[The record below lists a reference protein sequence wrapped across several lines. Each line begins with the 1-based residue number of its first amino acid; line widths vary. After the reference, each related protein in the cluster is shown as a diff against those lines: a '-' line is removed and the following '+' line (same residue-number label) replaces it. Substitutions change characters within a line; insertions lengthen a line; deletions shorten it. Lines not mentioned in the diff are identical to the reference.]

1 MDFLSKYNL
10 YKIFLVSALALSFPG
25 FSQSIEEKKE
35 ILSKYALSQGDKA
48 QVTFESS
55 LEKLNQELKTYRD
68 LLKNKYTAVAKLVDE
83 HADEGAYQDLLIQ
96 VNEIRNK
103 VQSLE
108 VQWRE
113 IALVESKQEEES
125 YAFWDQEETTLSQL
139 IMEYGASDY
148 LYIVPPEMLTM
159 KMNMHS
165 SVPIPRESWSDLL
178 EIILTQNGIGVKQLN
193 AYARQLYNLKQDLL
207 TVDVIANNPKD
218 LKRIPPNTRMIYV
231 FSPPPEQ
238 VKSVSFFFERF
249 RDPKRTFIYQVGFK
263 VAIVSMKE
271 EVEKLLSLYD
281 AVWEKE
287 SEKITKVIPLKK
299 MTTSD
304 MEKILRSYFG
314 DLADKNRMSMMKG
327 SEDLSIM
334 TLSHETSLVLIGM
347 KDMVKKAEEII
358 KETEGQINNPSEMT
372 VHWYTCRHSDPIDLS
387 NVLEKVYLSLIFSGS
402 DGGERE
408 LMDRE
413 FPSMGP
419 ELNLEFP
426 QPPITYG
433 PQGPAPIVT
442 APTVIPGKIDDQ
454 KKKTNT
460 FNFIPYPKTGAIM
473 MVIRRDTL
481 EKIKE
486 LLKKLDVPKK
496 MVHIEVMLFE
506 KMIKNKNNFGLN
518 LLKMGSPASNTQ
530 ETGVQYESQPGSI
543 LKGVLQ
549 FMMSRKKS
557 KHFPAFDVAY
567 NFLMSQEDV
576 RINASPS
583 VTTVNQVPAKV
594 SIVEELSVN
603 NGAAPIETSNG
614 TIAFENSYTR
624 NQYGINIVMTPTI
637 HESDPDDVEERRF
650 ITLET
655 HVNFDTI
662 NSDINDRP
670 KVNRR
675 SVENQVRVLDGE
687 TIILG
692 GLRKKTGE
700 DNTEK
705 IPFLGEIPGIA
716 KFFGTSRMRDELTE
730 MIIFITPHI
739 LVDSK
744 AEMEKFRN
752 EELKKRPG
760 DTPDFLQRI
769 LEARR
774 NEKKTLFENSF
785 KLLFG
790 NNESYFK
797 P

>member
-1 MDFLSKYNL
+1 DYL
-10 YKIFLVSALALSFPG
+10 YLIPP
-25 FSQSIEEKKE
+25 E
-35 ILSKYALSQGDKA
+35 ILS
-48 QVTFESS
+48 
-55 LEKLNQELKTYRD
+55 
-68 LLKNKYTAVAKLVDE
+68 
-83 HADEGAYQDLLIQ
+83 
-96 VNEIRNK
+96 
-103 VQSLE
+103 
-108 VQWRE
+108 
-113 IALVESKQEEES
+113 
-125 YAFWDQEETTLSQL
+125 
-139 IMEYGASDY
+139 
-148 LYIVPPEMLTM
+148 M
-159 KMNMHS
+159 KFNLHS
-165 SVPIPRESWSDLL
+165 GVPIPRESWSELL

-193 AYARQLYNLKQDLL
+193 PYARQLYLLKQDLL
-207 TVDVIANNPKD
+207 TVDIVANNVKD
-218 LKRIPPNTRMIYV
+218 LKKVPANTRMIYV
-231 FSPPPEQ
+231 FSPAPEQ
-238 VKSVSFFFERF
+238 AKSVGFFFERF
-249 RDPKRTFIYQVGFK
+249 RDPKRTFIYQVGLK
-263 VAIVSMKE
+263 VAIVAMKE

-287 SEKITKVIPLKK
+287 TEKITKVVSLKK
-299 MTTSD
+299 MSTSD
-304 MEKILRSYFG
+304 MEKILRAYFG
-314 DLADKNRMSMMKG
+314 DLAEKNRLPMMKTG
-327 SEDLSIM
+327 EDLNIM
-334 TLSHETSLVLIGM
+334 PLSHEASLVLVGM
-347 KDMVKKAEEII
+347 KEMVRKAEEII
-358 KETEGQINNPSEMT
+358 KETENQISNPCEMT
-372 VHWYTCRHSDPIDLS
+372 VHWYTCRHSDPVDIA
-387 NVLEKVYLSLIFSGS
+387 NVLEKVYVSLIFSGTDS
-402 DGGERE
+402 GEKE
-408 LMDRE
+408 LMNRE
-413 FPSMGP
+413 FPSSAP
-419 ELNLEFP
+419 ELNLEYP

-433 PQGPAPIVT
+433 PQGPAPIVN
-442 APTVIPGKIDDQ
+442 APMVIPGKLDDQ

-473 MVIRRDTL
+473 MVIRRDAL

-486 LLKKLDVPKK
+486 LVKKLDVPKK

-518 LLKMGSPASNTQ
+518 LLKMGSLASHTQ
-530 ETGVQYESQPGSI
+530 ETGAQYEAQPGSL

-549 FMMSRKKS
+549 FIMSRKSS
-557 KHFPAFDVAY
+557 KHFPAFDIAY
-567 NFLMSQEDV
+567 NFLMSQEDI

-637 HESDPDDVEERRF
+637 HESDPDDTEDHRY

-716 KFFGTSRMRDELTE
+716 KFFGTSRLTDELTE
-730 MIIFITPHI
+730 MIIFITPRI
-739 LVDSK
+739 LLDSK
-744 AEMEKFRN
+744 AEMEKFRQ

-760 DTPDFLQRI
+760 DLPEFLQRVM
-769 LEARR
+769 EARR
-774 NEKKTLFENSF
+774 HEKKKLFENSI

-790 NNESYFK
+790 TNESNFK
-797 P
+797 TS

>member
-1 MDFLSKYNL
+1 MNFRSKPRRNLQILMQVIMLSACA
-10 YKIFLVSALALSFPG
+10 FVVS
-25 FSQSIEEKKE
+25 QTIEEKKGLVGPASGEFEHSLEQINAQIKHYKE
-35 ILSKYALSQGDKA
+35 ILRTKYA
-48 QVTFESS
+48 QVGNLVDQVAGEAPYI
-55 LEKLNQELKTYRD
+55 E
-68 LLKNKYTAVAKLVDE
+68 LLKE
-83 HADEGAYQDLLIQ
+83 
-96 VNEIRNK
+96 VNDTRSTL
-103 VQSLE
+103 QQLE
-108 VQWRE
+108 NEWRE
-113 IALVESKQEEES
+113 LNLRESKRDEES
-125 YAFWDQEETTLSQL
+125 YAFWDQEEISLSQL
-139 IMEYGASDY
+139 VMEYGSGDY
-148 LYIVPPEMLTM
+148 LYVIPPEMMSQKVHL
-159 KMNMHS
+159 HS
-165 SVPIPRESWSDLL
+165 MLPVPRESWSDLL
-178 EIILTQNGIGVKQLN
+178 EIILSQNGLGIKQLN
-193 AYARQLYNLKQDLL
+193 SYARQLFILKQDLL
-207 TVDVIANNPKD
+207 TVDHITNNPKD
-218 LKRIPPNTRMIYV
+218 LQLIPPNTRIIYV

-249 RDPKRTFIYQVGFK
+249 RDPKRTFIYQAGFK
-263 VAIVSMKE
+263 VAIVASKE
-271 EVEKLLSLYD
+271 EVQKLLSLYD
-281 AVWEKE
+281 AVWERE
-287 SEKITKVIPLKK
+287 SEKVTRVVPLKK
-299 MTTSD
+299 MTPSD

-314 DLADKNRMSMMKG
+314 DLADKNKLSVMRG

-334 TLSHETSLVLIGM
+334 TLSHEASLVLIGM
-347 KDMVKKAEEII
+347 KDMVNKAEEII
-358 KETEGQINNPSEMT
+358 KETEGQISNPCEMT
-372 VHWYTCRHSDPIDLS
+372 VHWYTCRHSDPVDIA
-387 NVLEKVYLSLIFSGS
+387 NVLEKVYLSLIFSGTDS
-402 DGGERE
+402 GEKE

-413 FPSMGP
+413 FPNMGP
-419 ELNLEFP
+419 DLNLEFP

-433 PQGPAPIVT
+433 PPGPPPIVT
-442 APTVIPGKIDDQ
+442 APMVVPGKLDDQ
-454 KKKTNT
+454 KKKTST

-481 EKIKE
+481 DKIKE
-486 LLKKLDVPKK
+486 LIKKLDVPKK

-518 LLKMGSPASNTQ
+518 LLKMGSPASNTH
-530 ETGVQYESQPGSI
+530 ETGVQYESQPGSL
-543 LKGVLQ
+543 LKGILQ
-549 FMMSRKKS
+549 FIISRKKS

-567 NFLMSQEDV
+567 NFLMSQEDI

-637 HESDPDDVEERRF
+637 HEPDPDDPDEQRY

-675 SVENQVRVLDGE
+675 SVENQVRVLNGE
-687 TIILG
+687 TVILG

-716 KFFGTSRMRDELTE
+716 KFFGTSRMTDELTE
-730 MIIFITPHI
+730 MIVFITPRI
-739 LVDSK
+739 LADSK
-744 AEMEKFRN
+744 SEMEKFRN

-760 DTPDFLQRI
+760 DNPEFLQRV

-774 NEKKTLFENSF
+774 HEKKVLFENSF
-785 KLLFG
+785 RLLFG

>member
-1 MDFLSKYNL
+1 MAGVVVFPRLS
-10 YKIFLVSALALSFPG
+10 
-25 FSQSIEEKKE
+25 FSQSIEDKMEFVSKQNTFKE
-35 ILSKYALSQGDKA
+35 GQE
-48 QVTFESS
+48 QQTFERS
-55 LEKLNQELKTYRD
+55 LEKLNHELKINRD
-68 LLKNKYTAVAKLVDE
+68 LLKKRYNAVSKLVN
-83 HADEGAYQDLLIQ
+83 EGASEEAYQALLAE
-96 VNEIRNK
+96 VNQMKSKVQGLENEWRELSLKEIR
-103 VQSLE
+103 
-108 VQWRE
+108 
-113 IALVESKQEEES
+113 QEEES

-139 IMEYGASDY
+139 VMEYGASDY
-148 LYIVPPEMLTM
+148 LYVVPPEMLTM
-159 KMNMHS
+159 KINMHS
-165 SVPIPRESWSDLL
+165 SMPIPRESWSDLL
-178 EIILTQNGIGVKQLN
+178 EIILVQNGVGVKQLN
-193 AYARQLYNLKQDLL
+193 AYTRQLYILKQDLL
-207 TVDVIANNPKD
+207 TVDVIANDPKD
-218 LKRIPPNTRMIYV
+218 LQKIPANTRMIYI
-231 FSPPPEQ
+231 FSPSPEQ
-238 VKSVSFFFERF
+238 AKSVSFFFERF
-249 RDPKRTFIYQVGFK
+249 RDPKRTFIYQIGFK

-271 EVEKLLSLYD
+271 EVEKLLSLYE

-299 MTTSD
+299 MTPYD

-314 DLADKNRMSMMKG
+314 DLADKNRLSMMKG

-334 TLSHETSLVLIGM
+334 VLSHEASLVLIGM

-358 KETEGQINNPSEMT
+358 KETEGQISNPCEMT
-372 VHWYTCRHSDPIDLS
+372 VHWYTCRHSDPVDIA
-387 NVLEKVYLSLIFSGS
+387 NVLEKVYLSLIFSGTDS
-402 DGGERE
+402 GERE

-413 FPSMGP
+413 FPPMGSD
-419 ELNLEFP
+419 LNLEFP

-433 PQGPAPIVT
+433 PPGPAPIVS
-442 APTVIPGKIDDQ
+442 APMVIPGKIDDQ
-454 KKKTNT
+454 KKKTST

-518 LLKMGSPASNTQ
+518 LLKMGSPASNTS

-549 FMMSRKKS
+549 FIMSRKKS

-567 NFLMSQEDV
+567 NFLMSQEDI

-637 HESDPDDVEERRF
+637 HESDPDDMEGQRF

-716 KFFGTSRMRDELTE
+716 KFFGTSRMTDELTE
-730 MIIFITPHI
+730 MIIFITPRI

-744 AEMEKFRN
+744 AEMQKFRN

-760 DTPDFLQRI
+760 DNPEFLQRV
-769 LEARR
+769 LEARK
-774 NEKKTLFENSF
+774 NEKKVLFENSF

-790 NNESYFK
+790 NNESYFS

>member
-1 MDFLSKYNL
+1 MRTSIL
-10 YKIFLVSALALSFPG
+10 

-35 ILSKYALSQGDKA
+35 SLSKQAMVQNG
-48 QVTFESS
+48 QNVFERS
-55 LEKLNQELKTYRD
+55 LEKLNQELRLQRE
-68 LLKNKYTAVAKLVDE
+68 LLRSKYAAVSHLAAED
-83 HADEGAYQDLLIQ
+83 AQEGAYQELLAE
-96 VNEIRNK
+96 VNRIK
-103 VQSLE
+103 YTVQNLE
-108 VQWRE
+108 NEWRGV
-113 IALVESKQEEES
+113 ALAENKQEEES

-139 IMEYGASDY
+139 IMEYGANDY
-148 LYIVPPEMLTM
+148 LYIIPPEMLTM

-165 SVPIPRESWSDLL
+165 GIPIPRESWTDLL
-178 EIILTQNGIGVKQLN
+178 EIILTQNGVGVKQLN
-193 AYARQLYNLKQDLL
+193 AYARQLYMLKQDLL
-207 TVDVIANNPKD
+207 TVDIIANHPRD
-218 LKRIPPNTRMIYV
+218 LQKLPPNTRMIYI

-287 SEKITKVIPLKK
+287 SEKVTRVVPLKK
-299 MTTSD
+299 MSTSD

-314 DLADKNRMSMMKG
+314 ELADKNRISMMRG
-327 SEDLSIM
+327 NEDLSIM

-347 KDMVKKAEEII
+347 KDMVKKAEDII
-358 KETEGQINNPSEMT
+358 KETEGQINNPCEMT
-372 VHWYTCRHSDPIDLS
+372 VHWYTCRHSDPVDLA
-387 NVLEKVYLSLIFSGS
+387 NVLEKVYVSLIFSGS
-402 DGGERE
+402 DSGEKDM
-408 LMDRE
+408 LDRE
-413 FPSMGP
+413 FPPSAP
-419 ELNLEFP
+419 ELNLEYP
-426 QPPITYG
+426 SPAITYG
-433 PQGPAPIVT
+433 PPAPSPIVS
-442 APTVIPGKIDDQ
+442 APMVIPGKIEDQ

-473 MVIRRDTL
+473 MVIRRDAL

-518 LLKMGSPASNTQ
+518 LLKMGSPATNTQ
-530 ETGVQYESQPGSI
+530 ETGVQYESHPGSP

-549 FMMSRKKS
+549 FLMSRKKS

-637 HESDPDDVEERRF
+637 HEPDPDDNEERRF

-675 SVENQVRVLDGE
+675 SVENQVRVMDGE

-716 KFFGTSRMRDELTE
+716 KFFGTSRMKDELTE

-744 AEMEKFRN
+744 AEMEKFRQ
-752 EELKKRPG
+752 EELRKRPG
-760 DTPDFLQRI
+760 DNPEFLQRI
-769 LEARR
+769 LEARK
-774 NEKKTLFENSF
+774 NEKKALFENSF

-790 NNESYFK
+790 NNESYFT

>member
-1 MDFLSKYNL
+1 MRYFFLGVL
-10 YKIFLVSALALSFPG
+10 LLGVPC

-35 ILSKYALSQGDKA
+35 ALVSAVPSGEHVGTLD
-48 QVTFESS
+48 SS
-55 LEKLNQELKTYRD
+55 LERLNKEIKQYKTLLRSKYQSVAALVD
-68 LLKNKYTAVAKLVDE
+68 MTVEDGAYIALLKE
-83 HADEGAYQDLLIQ
+83 
-96 VNEIRNK
+96 VNEIK
-103 VQSLE
+103 AKIQDLE
-108 VQWRE
+108 TQWRE
-113 IALVESKQEEES
+113 CNLDETKKDEES

-139 IMEYGASDY
+139 VMEYGASDY
-148 LYIVPPEMLTM
+148 LYVIPPEMVAL
-159 KMNMHS
+159 KVHMHS
-165 SVPIPRESWSDLL
+165 MMPVPRESWSDLL
-178 EIILTQNGIGVKQLN
+178 EIILSQNGVGVKQLN
-193 AYARQLYNLKQDLL
+193 PYARQLFILKQDLL
-207 TVDVIANNPKD
+207 TVDHITNHRRD
-218 LKRIPPNTRMIYV
+218 LLTIPAHARMIYV
-231 FSPPPEQ
+231 FTPPPEQ
-238 VKSVSFFFERF
+238 VKSVGFFFERF
-249 RDPKRTFIYQVGFK
+249 RDPKRTFIYQTGFK
-263 VAIVSMKE
+263 VAIVATKE

-287 SEKITKVIPLKK
+287 SEKVTKVVPLKK
-299 MTTSD
+299 MSPPD

-314 DLADKNRMSMMKG
+314 DLADKNKLSVMRG

-334 TLSHETSLVLIGM
+334 TLSHEASLVLIGM
-347 KDMVKKAEEII
+347 KEMVKKAEEII
-358 KETEGQINNPSEMT
+358 KETEGQINNPCEMT
-372 VHWYTCRHSDPIDLS
+372 VHWYTCRHSDPVDIA

-402 DGGERE
+402 DSGEKD
-408 LMDRE
+408 LMNRE

-419 ELNLEFP
+419 DLNLEFP

-433 PQGPAPIVT
+433 PPGPAPIVS
-442 APTVIPGKIDDQ
+442 APVVIPGKLDDQ
-454 KKKTNT
+454 KKKTST

-518 LLKMGSPASNTQ
+518 LLKMGTPASNTSA
-530 ETGVQYESQPGSI
+530 TGVQYESAPGAI

-549 FMMSRKKS
+549 FIMNRKKS
-557 KHFPAFDVAY
+557 KHFPAFDIAY

-637 HESDPDDVEERRF
+637 HEPDPDDVEEQRY

-675 SVENQVRVLDGE
+675 SVENQVRVLNGE

-716 KFFGTSRMRDELTE
+716 KFFGTSRMTDELTE
-730 MIIFITPHI
+730 MIIFITPRI
-739 LVDSK
+739 LADSK
-744 AEMEKFRN
+744 AEMEKVRN
-752 EELKKRPG
+752 EELRKRPG
-760 DTPDFLQRI
+760 DNPEFLQRI

-774 NEKKTLFENSF
+774 HEKKVLFENSF

-790 NNESYFK
+790 NNESYFQ